1 MGRFA
6 FLLNTLIDWRASNP
20 SITTSLILPLPGWV
34 LDYSF
39 SPTISWNLRAIS
51 TLPSYVGDSEHIHP
65 LPHLLS
71 STLVILSIRSSN
83 KRGSAA
89 SNNNISCRA
98 KTLTG
103 QRWRNPN
110 RSSSTMGSS
119 SYRMALNNT
128 RPYTF
133 TFPPATTALII
144 IDMQRDFV
152 DPNGFGSIQC
162 GNPEIFSAVRS
173 IVPTIQKVL
182 HVSRAIGLQVI
193 HTREGH
199 RPDLSDLP
207 ASKKLRQVSAPMG
220 HHTMGIGDQGPMGR
234 LLVRGEWGH
243 DIIDELKPLPDEV
256 VIDKPG
262 KGSYWGTGLHRALL
276 ARGITHL
283 LFSGVTTE

>member
-1 MGRFA
+1 MPTFHGC
-6 FLLNTLIDWRASNP
+6 LAS
-20 SITTSLILPLPGWV
+20 
-34 LDYSF
+34 D
-39 SPTISWNLRAIS
+39 
-51 TLPSYVGDSEHIHP
+51 
-65 LPHLLS
+65 LLS
-71 STLVILSIRSSN
+71 SIYTRPQ
-83 KRGSAA
+83 
-89 SNNNISCRA
+89 A
-98 KTLTG
+98 KFELLKSFVVSETVDSQVQTYFLQSFNMAPSTKMSL
-103 QRWRNPN
+103 PN
-110 RSSSTMGSS
+110 
-119 SYRMALNNT
+119 A

-152 DPNGFGSIQC
+152 DPSGFGSIQC
-162 GNPEIFSAVRS
+162 GNPEIFSAVRN
-173 IVPTIQKVL
+173 IVPTLQKVL
-182 HVSRAIGLQVI
+182 EVSRDMGLHII

-207 ASKKLRQVSAPMG
+207 ASKKLRQISAPNG

-243 DIIDELKPLPDEV
+243 DIIDELRQLPGEP

-276 ARGITHL
+276 ARGITHI